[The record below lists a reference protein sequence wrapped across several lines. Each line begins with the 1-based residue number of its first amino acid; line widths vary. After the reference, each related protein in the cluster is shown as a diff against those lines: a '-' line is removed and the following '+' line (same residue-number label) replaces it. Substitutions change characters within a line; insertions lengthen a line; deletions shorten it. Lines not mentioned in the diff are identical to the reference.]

1 MADGEQQA
9 KRARTGLAGGWQE
22 AASQAAAT
30 LPGSPAAAVLDEE
43 ELEGSDSELKERIEL
58 LPCDTLVAMQ
68 VMENECRQQAPQF
81 PWPVVLKSHLYSLVK
96 DHAAV
101 DKEID
106 DMRRRRVVRVFKVP
120 IATDDY
126 AVQLTEHYEKHVR
139 EVKHTLIEGGTPAE
153 TAAALDWF
161 IDRVLPRWVEV
172 SISHND
178 FVELLARP
186 RHRSSSREAGGA
198 GEVSEEHVSLLLK
211 SGCISRQHRL
221 TSGEAYWFAIPGA
234 GPILQDLEG
243 GRKEIIA
250 LLKKRR
256 CGEMLEREL
265 LKKKLRGSGLGVP
278 LHLKDLLGL
287 GIVKSVPTTSGPLL

>member
-186 RHRSSSREAGGA
+186 RHRSSSRCPGPVPMTLSFLPRCHQPCIVPEDPLVPSASPPPSPPPSMGKEPRLQPPCCA
-198 GEVSEEHVSLLLK
+198 VS
-211 SGCISRQHRL
+211 G
-221 TSGEAYWFAIPGA
+221 
-234 GPILQDLEG
+234 
-243 GRKEIIA
+243 
-250 LLKKRR
+250 
-256 CGEMLEREL
+256 
-265 LKKKLRGSGLGVP
+265 
-278 LHLKDLLGL
+278 HLKGNL
-287 GIVKSVPTTSGPLL
+287 S